1 MQAIPNSLPDKDASY
16 LHAGGV
22 PIGAYDP
29 KYENLMRV
37 MGNTDFRYITF
48 FAQNYFSHAYPCQVK
63 YYVDHIGA
71 KLLIPSHSQ
80 NPERL
85 LPGPG
90 GRQFLQ
96 EYGVSY
102 VWTGESLEPAGQN

>member
-29 KYENLMRV
+29 KYEN
-37 MGNTDFRYITF
+37 
-48 FAQNYFSHAYPCQVK
+48 
-63 YYVDHIGA
+63 
-71 KLLIPSHSQ
+71 
-80 NPERL
+80 PERL

-90 GRQFLQ
+90 GRQFLP

-102 VWTGESLEPAGQN
+102 VWTGESLETAGQN